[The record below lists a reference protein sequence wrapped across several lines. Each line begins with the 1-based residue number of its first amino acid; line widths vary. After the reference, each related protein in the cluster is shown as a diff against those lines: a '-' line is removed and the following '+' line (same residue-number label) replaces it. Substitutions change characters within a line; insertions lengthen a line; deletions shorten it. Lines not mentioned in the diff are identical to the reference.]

1 MASGL
6 TQEVDI
12 ERGSR
17 QRGKLEDMLD
27 EENPEAI
34 EAFEAEVGIVHFANL
49 NCGVFNQNVL

>member
-17 QRGKLEDMLD
+17 QKGKLEDLLD
-27 EENPEAI
+27 EENPGAM
-34 EAFEAEVGIVHFANL
+34 EAFEAEVL
-49 NCGVFNQNVL
+49 